1 MFNKDLQFLEKT
13 YDLAQQAY
21 HTDNVPVGAVL
32 VYNNEIIAT
41 GINNSLCQLDH
52 AEIVCI
58 KNAEKKNFNN
68 FHNSVLY
75 VSLEPCLMCL
85 GAIMHVNISQVIYG
99 LESPLWGYSLLLND
113 NTNKKKSSYYT
124 SNFPL
129 VKKINYNNKQYED
142 LIKNYFKEK
151 RK

>member
-1 MFNKDLQFLEKT
+1 
-13 YDLAQQAY
+13 
-21 HTDNVPVGAVL
+21 
-32 VYNNEIIAT
+32 
-41 GINNSLCQLDH
+41 
-52 AEIVCI
+52 
-58 KNAEKKNFNN
+58 
-68 FHNSVLY
+68 
-75 VSLEPCLMCL
+75 
-85 GAIMHVNISQVIYG
+85 MHVNISQVIYG